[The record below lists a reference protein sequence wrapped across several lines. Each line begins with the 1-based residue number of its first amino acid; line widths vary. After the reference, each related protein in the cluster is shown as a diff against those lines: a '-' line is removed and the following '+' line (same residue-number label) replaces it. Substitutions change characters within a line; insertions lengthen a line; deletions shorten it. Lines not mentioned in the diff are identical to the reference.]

1 MYKFDKRIVIT
12 LDAGGTNLVFSA
24 MQSNEFIVDPITK
37 PSNAQDL
44 DLCLATMVEGFEEVI
59 AKLDQK
65 PVAISFAFPG
75 PADYPNGIIG
85 GHLPNFPSFRNGVAL
100 GPFLESKFGIPVYVN
115 NDGDLFAFGEAIG
128 GVLPEINNKLAEL
141 GSPKRYTNLL
151 GYTFGTGFG
160 IGMVISNHLNRGNNS
175 CVETFC
181 LRHKNHPEVIV
192 EEGVAIRA
200 IKRVYGEESGDINHT
215 YEPKEICEIA
225 EGTRE
230 GNQEAAIRAFEE
242 FGEVAGDAI
251 ATAITLTDSL
261 VVIGGGLCG
270 AKKFFM
276 PSLMNQLKGLLHT
289 IKGEEMNRLQMKV
302 FDLDNEDEFAQFAH
316 GAARPIKVYGSDRT
330 VIYDPMKST
339 GVAVSK
345 LGASKAISIGA
356 YSFALAMLDEQGE

>member
-1 MYKFDKRIVIT
+1 MP
-12 LDAGGTNLVFSA
+12 GTNLVFGA
-24 MQSNEFIVDPITK
+24 MQSNEFIVDPITM
-37 PSNAQDL
+37 PSNAHDL
-44 DLCLATMVEGFEEVI
+44 DLCLATMVKGFEEVI
-59 AKLDQK
+59 AKLEEP

-100 GPFLESKFGIPVYVN
+100 GPFLQDKFGVPVYIN

-128 GVLPEINNKLAEL
+128 GILPEINNKLAEV
-141 GSPKRYTNLL
+141 GSSKRYTNLL

-160 IGMVISNHLNRGNNS
+160 IGMVIDNHLNRGNNS

-181 LRHKNHPEVIV
+181 LRHKNHPEIIV

-200 IKRVYGEESGDINHT
+200 IKRVYAEESGDLNHT
-215 YEPKEICEIA
+215 FEPKDICEIA
-225 EGTRE
+225 EGIRP

-270 AKKFFM
+270 AQKYFM
-276 PSLMNQLKGLLHT
+276 PSLMKQLNGVLHT
-289 IKGEEMNRLQMKV
+289 VKGEEMNRLQMKA
-302 FDLDNEDEFAQFAH
+302 FNLDDDEQFAQFAH

-330 VIYDPMKST
+330 VIYDPMKAT
-339 GVAVSK
+339 GVAISK

-356 YSFALAMLDEQGE
+356 YSFALAMLDAAE

>member
-1 MYKFDKRIVIT
+1 MYKFDKRRVIT
-12 LDAGGTNLVFSA
+12 LDAGGTNFVFGA
-24 MQSNEFIVDPITK
+24 MQSNDFIVDPITM

-44 DLCLATMVEGFEEVI
+44 DLCLSTMVSGFEQII
-59 AKLDQK
+59 AKLDQP

-100 GPFLESKFGIPVYVN
+100 GPFLQEKFGIPVYIN

-128 GVLPEINNKLAEL
+128 GILPEINAKLAEV

-160 IGMVISNHLNRGNNS
+160 IGMVIDNHLNRGNNS

-181 LRHKNHPEVIV
+181 LRHKNHPEIMV

-215 YEPKEICEIA
+215 FEPKDICEIA

-230 GNQEAAIRAFEE
+230 GNQQAAIRAFEE

-270 AKKFFM
+270 AKKYFM
-276 PSLMNQLKGLLHT
+276 PALMNQLKGLLHT
-289 IKGEEMNRLQMKV
+289 VKGEEINRLQMKA
-302 FDLDNEDEFAQFAH
+302 FNLDDEEEFAQFAH
-316 GAARPIKVYGSDRT
+316 GAARPIKVYGSDKT
-330 VIYDPMKST
+330 VIYDPMKAT
-339 GVAVSK
+339 GVAISK

-356 YSFALAMLDEQGE
+356 YSFALAMLDAAE

>member
-12 LDAGGTNLVFSA
+12 LDAGGTNFVFGA
-24 MQSNEFIVDPITK
+24 MQSNDFIVDPITM

-44 DLCLATMVEGFEEVI
+44 DLCLSTMVSGFEQII
-59 AKLDQK
+59 AKLDQP

-100 GPFLESKFGIPVYVN
+100 GPFLQEKFGIPVYIN

-128 GVLPEINNKLAEL
+128 GILPEINAKLAEV

-160 IGMVISNHLNRGNNS
+160 IGMVIDNHLNRGNNS
-175 CVETFC
+175 CVETLC
-181 LRHKNHPEVIV
+181 LRHKNHPEIMV

-215 YEPKEICEIA
+215 FEPKDICEIA

-230 GNQEAAIRAFEE
+230 GNQQAAIRAFEE

-270 AKKFFM
+270 AKKYFM
-276 PSLMNQLKGLLHT
+276 PALMNQLKGLLHT
-289 IKGEEMNRLQMKV
+289 VKGEEINRLQMKA
-302 FDLDNEDEFAQFAH
+302 FNLDDEEEFAQFAH
-316 GAARPIKVYGSDRT
+316 GAARPIKVYGSDKT
-330 VIYDPMKST
+330 VIYDPMKAT
-339 GVAVSK
+339 GVAISK

-356 YSFALAMLDEQGE
+356 YSFALAMLDAAE